1 MPENVILASPGKSQP
16 MSLHQSLSVTISV
29 RGRFHAFDL
38 ARQLQQRGA
47 LRRLI
52 TTYPKFKIREWD
64 IPDDRTSSFVAMEV
78 LNRLIHRAPIAPS
91 LRNLLGVRLSEGY
104 DHRAAKLIPED
115 TRLFVGWSSECI
127 ESLRMAKALG
137 ARTVVERGSC
147 HIRFQDEVLGAEYA
161 RLGFPWP
168 GIHPEVIHRNE
179 QEYEE
184 ADFISV
190 PSRFVRDTFAP
201 YGVSL
206 EKILVVPYGS
216 NLSVFRPG
224 PKLDQ
229 KFRVIHCGQISI
241 RKGVHL
247 LIRAFAELRLP
258 DAELWLIGGLSP
270 EIASILKQYPDSPIS
285 VKGPFPQSSLPQYYS
300 QGSVFCIASLE
311 EGLAQVIPQA
321 MGCGLPV
328 IATSNSG
335 GAELVEEGRTGFVI
349 PAGDVDA
356 LKEKLLLFYENP
368 QLREDLAAN
377 LRKATK
383 LDLSWARYGDQIVN
397 VYEAIV
403 R

>member
-1 MPENVILASPGKSQP
+1 
-16 MSLHQSLSVTISV
+16 
-29 RGRFHAFDL
+29 
-38 ARQLQQRGA
+38 
-47 LRRLI
+47 
-52 TTYPKFKIREWD
+52 
-64 IPDDRTSSFVAMEV
+64 MEV
-78 LNRLIHRAPIAPS
+78 LNRMLYRAPIAPS
-91 LRNLLGVRLSEGY
+91 FRNLLGVRLSESY
-104 DHRAAKLIPED
+104 DHWAAKLIPED

-127 ESLRMAKALG
+127 ESLRTARALG

-147 HIRFQDEVLGAEYA
+147 HIRFQDHVLGAEYE

-190 PSRFVRDTFAP
+190 PSFFVRDTFAP

-216 NLSVFRPG
+216 NLSVFRPA
-224 PKLDQ
+224 PKLDR

-241 RKGVHL
+241 RKGVHH
-247 LIRAFAELRLP
+247 LIRAFAELHLP
-258 DAELWLIGGLSP
+258 DAELWLIGGLTP
-270 EIASILKQYPDSPIS
+270 EIASVLKRYPDSPIS
-285 VKGPFPQSSLPQYYS
+285 VKGPFPQRSLPEYYS

-328 IATSNSG
+328 IATANSG
-335 GAELVEEGRTGFVI
+335 AAELVEEGRTGFVI

-356 LKEKLLLFYENP
+356 LKEKLLLFYKNP
-368 QLREDLAAN
+368 QLREEMAAN
-377 LRKATK
+377 LRTMTQV
-383 LDLSWARYGDQIVN
+383 DLSWARYGNQIVKA
-397 VYEAIV
+397 YEAMV
-403 R
+403 Q